1 MNTLHTFAKRAA
13 VASATMLAL
22 FVMIVPTTASAAVLT
37 RQLELTMKGSDVST
51 LQTFLALDNTIYPQ
65 GLVTGY
71 FGGLTKS
78 AVSNFQARNNIA
90 TVGRVGPQTLAVINA
105 QMAGGVVSGDIDAAT
120 ITNLSVSRSNTSA
133 TVAWNTSEATRGIIY
148 YSTSPLNETEYENT
162 VTVIGA
168 STAMTDIAYRTSQN
182 IMLSNLQSN
191 TNYYYLVHTT
201 DQSGNVSVSVPMM
214 FTTAF

>member
-1 MNTLHTFAKRAA
+1 MNFTKRAA
-13 VASATMLAL
+13 IAATCALSLVAIITPSL
-22 FVMIVPTTASAAVLT
+22 ASAASLT
-37 RQLELTMKGSDVST
+37 RQLQLGMKGADVST
-51 LQTFLALDNTIYPQ
+51 LQSFLAVDNTIYPQ

-78 AVSNFQARNNIA
+78 AVSNFQSRNNLA

-105 QMAGGVVSGDIDAAT
+105 QMAGGGAVFGDIDAAT

-133 TVAWNTSEATRGIIY
+133 SIFWNTSEETRGVVY

-162 VTVIGA
+162 VTVVGA
-168 STAMTDIAYRTSQN
+168 MTAMTDGAYRTSQN

-201 DQSGNVSVSVPMM
+201 DQAGNVSVSVPLM